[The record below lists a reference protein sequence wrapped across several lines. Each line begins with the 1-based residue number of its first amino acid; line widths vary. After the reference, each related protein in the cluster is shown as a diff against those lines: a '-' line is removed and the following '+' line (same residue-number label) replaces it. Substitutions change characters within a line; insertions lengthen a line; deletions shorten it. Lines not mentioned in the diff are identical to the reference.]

1 MLAVQRA
8 GVQVIRNFVYLQQ
21 NIYILKFH
29 LKLSEISLTSGL
41 LLHCL
46 GIF

>member
-1 MLAVQRA
+1 MLAVQYTRA
-8 GVQVIRNFVYLQQ
+8 QVIMNLIHLQQ

-29 LKLSEISLTSGL
+29 LKLSEIPLTSAL
-41 LLHCL
+41 FLHCL